1 MPATLRRFLAALVL
15 LAAPLAAPA
24 QGLAPDF
31 HGLESRLRLA
41 PAQKALFDDAVA
53 ATQRAMLA
61 TGLAALEGKGRLDEE
76 LRRPRPDIGRLLAQ
90 PQDLIEQVAP
100 QWREAREAWSG
111 FYATLDARQAAIAR
125 DYVER
130 SLGTFDDAA
139 SLLLRDWRERLRP

>member
-1 MPATLRRFLAALVL
+1 MTRAIRHL
-15 LAAPLAAPA
+15 LAVLALFAVPLAAAA

-31 HGLESRLRLA
+31 HGLESRLRLT

-100 QWREAREAWSG
+100 QWREAR
-111 FYATLDARQAAIAR
+111 D
-125 DYVER
+125 
-130 SLGTFDDAA
+130 
-139 SLLLRDWRERLRP
+139 